1 MLQIN
6 ISLHILELI
15 AKFYG
20 KFYDVN
26 SPYLEKIFRAG
37 FAEWIGFN

>member
-6 ISLHILELI
+6 ISLHIPELI

-20 KFYDVN
+20 NVN
-26 SPYLEKIFRAG
+26 SPYLGKIFRTG